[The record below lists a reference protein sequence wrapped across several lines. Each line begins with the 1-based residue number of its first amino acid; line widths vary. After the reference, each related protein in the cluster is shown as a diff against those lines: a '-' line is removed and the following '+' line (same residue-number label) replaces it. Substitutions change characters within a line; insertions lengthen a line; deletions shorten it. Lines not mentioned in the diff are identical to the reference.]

1 MATIVRALWL
11 MVLEIKFIALDVA
24 SHHNILGPPAPKLDL
39 HFLTLKVAFRGSG
52 MARLSKALGPVEG
65 DLVGISFQN
74 PITYQHSLGPLHT

>member
-1 MATIVRALWL
+1 
-11 MVLEIKFIALDVA
+11 
-24 SHHNILGPPAPKLDL
+24 
-39 HFLTLKVAFRGSG
+39 